1 MSHNEE
7 SDNGDDYAQNS
18 KGKTESKGG
27 HYPRR
32 FFAGI
37 TRRRRSDGTVSG
49 RTPNDRVNRRS

>member
-37 TRRRRSDGTVSG
+37 V
-49 RTPNDRVNRRS
+49 

>member
-1 MSHNEE
+1 MNDALTVPFKVTFDMSHKEE

-32 FFAGI
+32 F
-37 TRRRRSDGTVSG
+37 
-49 RTPNDRVNRRS
+49 